1 MASNPVFNRLD
12 KQMNQGGYAGF
23 GGGGVGSGEPARA
36 CRTP

>member
-23 GGGGVGSGEPARA
+23 GGGGRPRRPARA
-36 CRTP
+36 CRTR